1 MLKKDMYVRCPAD
14 WEDSENP
21 RIFVCGQIKRI
32 TEEFGTLVVDIYDP
46 YNVLQFYTY
55 LPEGQ
60 CRFDIS
66 QVQRCTFFK
75 NSNVVYKG
83 VVHKVLNHKKN
94 KETDYYEYW
103 LENEQTKEIVSAK
116 EPDIIAAFNNGHV
129 DPCEQLKK
137 YEFQKY
143 DWYIGRSIVSKNIYS
158 LEHSFY
164 GFQELAGSKIY
175 LLPHQINTIMRCL
188 QDSPFRYML
197 ADEVGMGKTIEAIS
211 ILKIFLNNKSFQSV
225 LIITPSTLK
234 KQWENE
240 MLFKFDISVGINE
253 RANNIKL
260 IGFDELKEVD
270 LNTSKNL
277 VIIDEVHKYLNDK
290 IAYEKMHKISKL
302 SDNLLLLSAT
312 PVQQERMEYLELLK
326 LLFPEKYDNYSNEKF
341 SYLISKQTN
350 IVQKTT
356 MVLTDLE
363 DYIEVKKDVNN
374 TDQLEDLQDL
384 FDDMYDFLS
393 RICEDLDD
401 EKLDALLDNIS
412 FESEDHGEKAIRIMV
427 SYICGNYQLEG
438 NVIRNRRKL
447 LENDDEKQRMAH
459 RELEELMYSLEN
471 SYEKLTYEELEKEI
485 RNCNLSVNN
494 KSNLLMSFFSSPWAF
509 KAQLD
514 KIERKEEIEFSDELK
529 DNLLFWI
536 DYEERI
542 IEQIEEVLEDPDTYE
557 DEYNSRIVQILDY
570 IDQNSMGGK
579 MVVFTGYPETFE
591 VYRRVLLKLYSEENV
606 AFFSESMD
614 EDETELNSYYFQSNK
629 NCFVMLCDNSGGEGR
644 NFQCADYV
652 IHIDIPWDANM
663 IEQRIGRLD
672 RLERDINRNVVKSVV
687 VHTENTFE
695 DSLFKFWNEGL
706 NIFKQS
712 LSGME
717 IIVGQVNKEITK
729 ALEGDLNQGL
739 GSKIPEIIK
748 LSNNLSTTIKK
759 EQSFD
764 TAALLYRPMFIELK
778 KLVDYYSRN
787 ENALFT
793 YTITSWASLAGFF
806 GHERKNNIIEYSRYS
821 FSPRAALKSVL
832 IPPKWDRYLAS
843 QQNQKI
849 QKIMNKI
856 SDERQDPNSIKGTFD
871 RKTALENDYIHF
883 FAPGDEIYECI
894 VQNAMNSCKGQATAF
909 KVKATINWKGFIFTW
924 KMELNEDILF
934 RNGITMSSIGQFKNY
949 LPTNQIIIPDSLENP
964 DDYTDD
970 EIMRNYNMILR
981 KGVHAKD
988 IIHLGRRGKKQ
999 SLAVAKIMGLSNL
1012 EYFQYQYN
1020 EDNWVEIVDEAK
1032 SNALSK
1038 AKKIALSK
1046 TRYSS
1051 AKAESDRA
1059 ISARIANDMYF
1070 ERSSDDIENYKL
1082 KQNLLLESLRSP
1094 RIILESVAFVWME
1107 NDNDYE

>member
-1 MLKKDMYVRCPAD
+1 
-14 WEDSENP
+14 
-21 RIFVCGQIKRI
+21 
-32 TEEFGTLVVDIYDP
+32 
-46 YNVLQFYTY
+46 
-55 LPEGQ
+55 
-60 CRFDIS
+60 
-66 QVQRCTFFK
+66 
-75 NSNVVYKG
+75 
-83 VVHKVLNHKKN
+83 
-94 KETDYYEYW
+94 
-103 LENEQTKEIVSAK
+103 
-116 EPDIIAAFNNGHV
+116 
-129 DPCEQLKK
+129 
-137 YEFQKY
+137 
-143 DWYIGRSIVSKNIYS
+143 
-158 LEHSFY
+158 
-164 GFQELAGSKIY
+164 
-175 LLPHQINTIMRCL
+175 
-188 QDSPFRYML
+188 
-197 ADEVGMGKTIEAIS
+197 
-211 ILKIFLNNKSFQSV
+211 
-225 LIITPSTLK
+225 
-234 KQWENE
+234 
-240 MLFKFDISVGINE
+240 
-253 RANNIKL
+253 
-260 IGFDELKEVD
+260 
-270 LNTSKNL
+270 
-277 VIIDEVHKYLNDK
+277 
-290 IAYEKMHKISKL
+290 
-302 SDNLLLLSAT
+302 
-312 PVQQERMEYLELLK
+312 
-326 LLFPEKYDNYSNEKF
+326 
-341 SYLISKQTN
+341 
-350 IVQKTT
+350 
-356 MVLTDLE
+356 
-363 DYIEVKKDVNN
+363 
-374 TDQLEDLQDL
+374 
-384 FDDMYDFLS
+384 
-393 RICEDLDD
+393 
-401 EKLDALLDNIS
+401 
-412 FESEDHGEKAIRIMV
+412 
-427 SYICGNYQLEG
+427 
-438 NVIRNRRKL
+438 
-447 LENDDEKQRMAH
+447 
-459 RELEELMYSLEN
+459 
-471 SYEKLTYEELEKEI
+471 
-485 RNCNLSVNN
+485 
-494 KSNLLMSFFSSPWAF
+494 
-509 KAQLD
+509 
-514 KIERKEEIEFSDELK
+514 
-529 DNLLFWI
+529 
-536 DYEERI
+536 
-542 IEQIEEVLEDPDTYE
+542 
-557 DEYNSRIVQILDY
+557 
-570 IDQNSMGGK
+570 

-1070 ERSSDDIENYKL
+1070 ERSSDDIENFKL

>member
-1 MLKKDMYVRCPAD
+1 M
-14 WEDSENP
+14 
-21 RIFVCGQIKRI
+21 
-32 TEEFGTLVVDIYDP
+32 
-46 YNVLQFYTY
+46 
-55 LPEGQ
+55 
-60 CRFDIS
+60 
-66 QVQRCTFFK
+66 
-75 NSNVVYKG
+75 
-83 VVHKVLNHKKN
+83 
-94 KETDYYEYW
+94 
-103 LENEQTKEIVSAK
+103 
-116 EPDIIAAFNNGHV
+116 
-129 DPCEQLKK
+129 
-137 YEFQKY
+137 
-143 DWYIGRSIVSKNIYS
+143 
-158 LEHSFY
+158 
-164 GFQELAGSKIY
+164 
-175 LLPHQINTIMRCL
+175 
-188 QDSPFRYML
+188 
-197 ADEVGMGKTIEAIS
+197 
-211 ILKIFLNNKSFQSV
+211 
-225 LIITPSTLK
+225 
-234 KQWENE
+234 
-240 MLFKFDISVGINE
+240 
-253 RANNIKL
+253 
-260 IGFDELKEVD
+260 
-270 LNTSKNL
+270 
-277 VIIDEVHKYLNDK
+277 
-290 IAYEKMHKISKL
+290 
-302 SDNLLLLSAT
+302 
-312 PVQQERMEYLELLK
+312 
-326 LLFPEKYDNYSNEKF
+326 
-341 SYLISKQTN
+341 
-350 IVQKTT
+350 
-356 MVLTDLE
+356 
-363 DYIEVKKDVNN
+363 
-374 TDQLEDLQDL
+374 
-384 FDDMYDFLS
+384 
-393 RICEDLDD
+393 
-401 EKLDALLDNIS
+401 
-412 FESEDHGEKAIRIMV
+412 
-427 SYICGNYQLEG
+427 
-438 NVIRNRRKL
+438 
-447 LENDDEKQRMAH
+447 
-459 RELEELMYSLEN
+459 
-471 SYEKLTYEELEKEI
+471 
-485 RNCNLSVNN
+485 
-494 KSNLLMSFFSSPWAF
+494 
-509 KAQLD
+509 
-514 KIERKEEIEFSDELK
+514 
-529 DNLLFWI
+529 LFWI

-778 KLVDYYSRN
+778 KLVDYYSQN

-793 YTITSWASLAGFF
+793 DTITSWASLAGFF

-909 KVKATINWKGFIFTW
+909 KVKTKINWKGFIFTW

-1046 TRYSS
+1046 TRYGS

-1070 ERSSDDIENYKL
+1070 ERPSDDIENFKL

>member
-1 MLKKDMYVRCPAD
+1 M
-14 WEDSENP
+14 
-21 RIFVCGQIKRI
+21 
-32 TEEFGTLVVDIYDP
+32 
-46 YNVLQFYTY
+46 
-55 LPEGQ
+55 
-60 CRFDIS
+60 
-66 QVQRCTFFK
+66 
-75 NSNVVYKG
+75 
-83 VVHKVLNHKKN
+83 
-94 KETDYYEYW
+94 
-103 LENEQTKEIVSAK
+103 
-116 EPDIIAAFNNGHV
+116 
-129 DPCEQLKK
+129 
-137 YEFQKY
+137 
-143 DWYIGRSIVSKNIYS
+143 
-158 LEHSFY
+158 
-164 GFQELAGSKIY
+164 
-175 LLPHQINTIMRCL
+175 
-188 QDSPFRYML
+188 
-197 ADEVGMGKTIEAIS
+197 
-211 ILKIFLNNKSFQSV
+211 
-225 LIITPSTLK
+225 
-234 KQWENE
+234 
-240 MLFKFDISVGINE
+240 
-253 RANNIKL
+253 
-260 IGFDELKEVD
+260 
-270 LNTSKNL
+270 
-277 VIIDEVHKYLNDK
+277 
-290 IAYEKMHKISKL
+290 
-302 SDNLLLLSAT
+302 
-312 PVQQERMEYLELLK
+312 
-326 LLFPEKYDNYSNEKF
+326 
-341 SYLISKQTN
+341 
-350 IVQKTT
+350 
-356 MVLTDLE
+356 
-363 DYIEVKKDVNN
+363 
-374 TDQLEDLQDL
+374 
-384 FDDMYDFLS
+384 
-393 RICEDLDD
+393 
-401 EKLDALLDNIS
+401 
-412 FESEDHGEKAIRIMV
+412 
-427 SYICGNYQLEG
+427 
-438 NVIRNRRKL
+438 
-447 LENDDEKQRMAH
+447 
-459 RELEELMYSLEN
+459 
-471 SYEKLTYEELEKEI
+471 
-485 RNCNLSVNN
+485 
-494 KSNLLMSFFSSPWAF
+494 AF

-514 KIERKEEIEFSDELK
+514 KIERKEEIKFSDELK

-793 YTITSWASLAGFF
+793 DTITSWASLAGFF

-970 EIMRNYNMILR
+970 EIMRNYNMILC

-999 SLAVAKIMGLSNL
+999 SLAVAKIIGLSNL

-1046 TRYSS
+1046 TRYGS

-1070 ERSSDDIENYKL
+1070 ERPSDDIENFKL

>member
-1 MLKKDMYVRCPAD
+1 
-14 WEDSENP
+14 
-21 RIFVCGQIKRI
+21 
-32 TEEFGTLVVDIYDP
+32 
-46 YNVLQFYTY
+46 
-55 LPEGQ
+55 
-60 CRFDIS
+60 
-66 QVQRCTFFK
+66 
-75 NSNVVYKG
+75 
-83 VVHKVLNHKKN
+83 
-94 KETDYYEYW
+94 
-103 LENEQTKEIVSAK
+103 
-116 EPDIIAAFNNGHV
+116 
-129 DPCEQLKK
+129 
-137 YEFQKY
+137 
-143 DWYIGRSIVSKNIYS
+143 
-158 LEHSFY
+158 
-164 GFQELAGSKIY
+164 
-175 LLPHQINTIMRCL
+175 
-188 QDSPFRYML
+188 
-197 ADEVGMGKTIEAIS
+197 
-211 ILKIFLNNKSFQSV
+211 
-225 LIITPSTLK
+225 
-234 KQWENE
+234 
-240 MLFKFDISVGINE
+240 
-253 RANNIKL
+253 
-260 IGFDELKEVD
+260 
-270 LNTSKNL
+270 
-277 VIIDEVHKYLNDK
+277 
-290 IAYEKMHKISKL
+290 
-302 SDNLLLLSAT
+302 
-312 PVQQERMEYLELLK
+312 
-326 LLFPEKYDNYSNEKF
+326 
-341 SYLISKQTN
+341 
-350 IVQKTT
+350 
-356 MVLTDLE
+356 
-363 DYIEVKKDVNN
+363 
-374 TDQLEDLQDL
+374 
-384 FDDMYDFLS
+384 
-393 RICEDLDD
+393 
-401 EKLDALLDNIS
+401 
-412 FESEDHGEKAIRIMV
+412 
-427 SYICGNYQLEG
+427 
-438 NVIRNRRKL
+438 
-447 LENDDEKQRMAH
+447 
-459 RELEELMYSLEN
+459 
-471 SYEKLTYEELEKEI
+471 
-485 RNCNLSVNN
+485 
-494 KSNLLMSFFSSPWAF
+494 MSFFSSPWAF

-514 KIERKEEIEFSDELK
+514 EIERKEKIEFSDELK

-542 IEQIEEVLEDPDTYE
+542 VEQIDEILEDPDTYE

-570 IDQNSMGGK
+570 IDQNSMGEK

-591 VYRRVLLKLYSEENV
+591 VYRRSLLKLYSEENV
-606 AFFSESMD
+606 AFFSEGMD

-629 NCFVMLCDNSGGEGR
+629 KCFVMLCDNSGGEGR

-717 IIVGQVNKEITK
+717 IIVGRVNKEITE

-748 LSNNLSTTIKK
+748 LSNDLSAAIKK

-778 KLVDYYSRN
+778 KLVDYYSKN

-793 YTITSWASLAGFF
+793 DTITSWASLAGFF
-806 GHERKNNIIEYSRYS
+806 GHSRKNNIIEYSRYS

-856 SDERQDPNSIKGTFD
+856 GNERQDPNSIKGTFD

-909 KVKATINWKGFIFTW
+909 KAKTKINWKGFIFTW

-934 RNGITMSSIGQFKNY
+934 KNGITMSSIGQFKNY
-949 LPTNQIIIPDSLENP
+949 LPTNQIIVPDSLENL

-970 EIMRNYNMILR
+970 EIMRHYNMILR

-1020 EDNWVEIVDEAK
+1020 EDSWVEIVDEAK
-1032 SNALSK
+1032 HNALSK

-1070 ERSSDDIENYKL
+1070 ERSSDDIENFKL